1 MQKVVAKWMFLVGL
15 ILLAGC
21 QNPLTDHGE
30 DYASRIHAIYADTP
44 KTTLLFFGEKY
55 QYVFP
60 HVDANL
66 AALLERKE
74 DLGYT
79 VGDEYESASLQMK
92 IDILADGDPCL
103 TLFMQLDGGALTE
116 AQKDWLLEHGF
127 EKAGKTTVDGAA
139 IYVYNQQLNGKRYR
153 EDRDALGRL
162 ETLTEGPL
170 QIHGRDFSYQKNPQ
184 IAQSPVSIGA
194 DVVWYEEKRFTPL
207 PF

>member
-79 VGDEYESASLQMK
+79 VGDEYESASLQMQ
-92 IDILADGDPCL
+92 IDILADGDPYL

-116 AQKDWLLEHGF
+116 AQKGWLLGHDF
-127 EKAGKTTVDGAA
+127 EKVDKKTVDGAA
-139 IYVYNQQLNGKRYR
+139 IYAYNQQLNGKRYR
-153 EDRDALGRL
+153 EKPNAIDML
-162 ETLTEGPL
+162 ESLSEGTLYI
-170 QIHGRDFSYQKNPQ
+170 QGRDFSYQKNPQ
-184 IAQSPVSIGA
+184 VAQSPVDIDEDGVSYAGKPF
-194 DVVWYEEKRFTPL
+194 VPL